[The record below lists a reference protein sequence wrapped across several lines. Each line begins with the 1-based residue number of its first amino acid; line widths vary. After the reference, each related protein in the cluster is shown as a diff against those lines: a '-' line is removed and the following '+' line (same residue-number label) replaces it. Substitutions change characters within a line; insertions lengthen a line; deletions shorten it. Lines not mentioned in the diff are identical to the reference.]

1 MQLVSGIF
9 HLPFTNLITAL
20 TMVPHPAFQIFI
32 DMVEGYMPMPEYDR
46 QLCYDHME
54 VIHVPKGTVLEAP
67 GNIPQHLYFIC
78 GGYLRNFHVN
88 AEGKEV
94 TADLGGP
101 GRFFTSYTH
110 FANRTFSNETI
121 ECLTDATL
129 LRVNQK
135 SNEYL
140 YAHGSII
147 KEFTIQL
154 FSQLMELDKQRVE
167 ELTTLTAEQRY
178 LNFMETHPGMLQNV
192 PLQHIASFLGINPG
206 SLSRI
211 RANLVA

>member
-1 MQLVSGIF
+1 M
-9 HLPFTNLITAL
+9 
-20 TMVPHPAFQIFI
+20 MPHPAFQFLI
-32 DMVEGYMPMPEYDR
+32 DMVEEIMPMPQEDR
-46 QLCYDHME
+46 QMCYVHMD
-54 VIHVPKGTVLEAP
+54 VINVPKGTVLEAP
-67 GNIPQHLYFIC
+67 GNVPQHLYFITA
-78 GGYLRNFHVN
+78 GYLRNFHLN
-88 AEGKEV
+88 EEGREV

-129 LRVNQK
+129 LRANQK
-135 SNEYL
+135 ANEYL
-140 YAHGSII
+140 YAHGNII

-154 FSQLMELDKQRVE
+154 FGQLMEQDKQRLE

-178 LNFMETHPGMLQNV
+178 LKFMEAHPGMLHNV
-192 PLQHIASFLGINPG
+192 PLQYIASFLGINPG